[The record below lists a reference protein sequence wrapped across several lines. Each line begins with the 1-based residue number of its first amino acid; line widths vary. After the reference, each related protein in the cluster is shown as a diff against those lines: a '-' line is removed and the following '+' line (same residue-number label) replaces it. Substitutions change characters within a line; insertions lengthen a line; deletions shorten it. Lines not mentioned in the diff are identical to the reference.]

1 MNRDQKA
8 AVIEDVAREIGS
20 ADAVFAIDYRGISVK
35 QSAELRGRLG
45 GADATFRIVKNR
57 LTARAVDQ
65 AEAETL
71 KPLLEGPTALTFVH
85 GDAALA
91 AKELAAFRREH
102 GLLIFKGGT
111 MDGDDLTA
119 DDIEAIS
126 RLPGRDALYGQLVG
140 MAASPL
146 NGLVRGLAG
155 LLSDLASQLHQIQE
169 QGLVG
174 GGEEAGE
181 ADAPADAGA
190 TEDDSPDADAA
201 EEAPADDGAAD
212 EGAAEEAP
220 ELPAEA
226 PGDPVSEAAAAE
238 EESVG
243 SDEAAAESGD
253 EDESGAEAKTE
264 TAAESETGKPK

>member
-8 AVIEDVAREIGS
+8 AVIEDVAREIDS

-45 GADATFRIVKNR
+45 DADATFRIVKNR
-57 LTARAVDQ
+57 LTARAVDK
-65 AEAETL
+65 AGAETL

-91 AKELAAFRREH
+91 AKALAAFRREH
-102 GLLIFKGGT
+102 GLLVFKGGT

-126 RLPGRDALYGQLVG
+126 RLPGREALYGQLVG

-146 NGLVRGLAG
+146 TGLVRGLAG
-155 LLSDLASQLHQIQE
+155 LISGLASQLSQIQE
-169 QGLVG
+169 QGLIG
-174 GGEEAGE
+174 DGEGTAEAE
-181 ADAPADAGA
+181 TAAAAGTA
-190 TEDDSPDADAA
+190 EDDSPDAG
-201 EEAPADDGAAD
+201 EAD
-212 EGAAEEAP
+212 EGSADDSP
-220 ELPAEA
+220 EPPAEA

-238 EESVG
+238 EESAG
-243 SDEAAAESGD
+243 GDEAAAESGA
-253 EDESGAEAKTE
+253 EGENGAEAEPE
-264 TAAESETGKPK
+264 TAAEAETEKQD